1 MEYKLNVTAAPH
13 VRSVEGTSSIMND
26 VFIALIPAC
35 IFAIYNFGLYALA
48 IIAVSVIFAVASEYF
63 WQYFTGKQ
71 ILIRDGSA
79 FLTGLLLALNMP
91 PTIPLWI
98 PALGSIIAVILIKQL
113 FGGIGKNYVNPALGA
128 RVILMF
134 AFMAKM
140 NSFAVDAYTGATP
153 LTALKRGTAVDP
165 ASVIMGFSSGCIGEV
180 SVIALLIGAAYLL
193 IKRVISWEIPVMY
206 ILSFAVFAAV
216 FGGHGLDPAY
226 LVTQIC
232 GGGLILGAFF
242 MATDYVTSP
251 ITLDGKIIF
260 GILLGVITG
269 MFRFFSSYAEGVSFA
284 IVIGNLLVPVINKV
298 TIDGRLKRRKAYEA

>member
-13 VRSVEGTSSIMND
+13 VRAVEGTSSIMND
-26 VFIALIPAC
+26 VSIALIPAC
-35 IFAIYNFGLYALA
+35 IFAICNFGLYALA

-98 PALGSIIAVILIKQL
+98 PALGSVFAVIVIKQL
-113 FGGIGKNYVNPALGA
+113 FGGIGKNFVNPALGA
-128 RVILMF
+128 RVILTF

-153 LTALKRGTAVDP
+153 LTALKRGMAVDP
-165 ASVIMGFSSGCIGEV
+165 ASVIIGFTSGTIGEV
-180 SVIALLIGAAYLL
+180 SSIALLIGAAYLL
-193 IKRVISWEIPVMY
+193 IKRIISWEIPVMY
-206 ILSFAVFAAV
+206 ILSFGVFAAI
-216 FGGHGLDPAY
+216 FSGHGLDASY

-251 ITLDGKIIF
+251 ITQTGKIIF

-284 IVIGNLLVPVINKV
+284 IVICNVIVPIINKV
-298 TIDGRLKRRKAYEA
+298 TIEIRLKRRKAYEA